1 MKKLLVVL
9 LSVMMVFSMCA
20 CGAKEEEQP
29 DAGLPSPITECT
41 QEELVE
47 ATGIE
52 LAAPPEADNVAY
64 SYITIPDQEPIA
76 QVTFT
81 VIEDDY
87 CYRAQPTAATSIMTG
102 IDEQGLTVAE
112 DIQEAIQSGINI
124 AATLTGMNYEWKSF
138 ASVDVQHCEGIC
150 AFNEGKEGFIAW
162 LDVAP
167 GILYSLSMDKGCTQ
181 DHLMTMANAIFVPA
195 QGNVG

>member
-9 LSVMMVFSMCA
+9 LSAMMVFSMCA

-29 DAGLPSPITECT
+29 DAGLPNPITECT
-41 QEELVE
+41 QQEMIE

-52 LAAPPEADNVAY
+52 LAAPPEADNVVY

-87 CYRAQPTAATSIMTG
+87 CYRAQSTAATSIMTG
-102 IDEQGLTVAE
+102 IDDKGMTIADNIE
-112 DIQEAIQSGINI
+112 DALKSGINI
-124 AATLTGMNYEWKSF
+124 GAALSGMHYEWKAA
-138 ASVDVQHCEGIC
+138 ASVDVQYCEGIC

-162 LDVAP
+162 LDVVP

-195 QGNVG
+195 QGDAE